1 MIQKHW
7 LPPFS
12 FSWWKMMVCG
22 QQGNPFPKSETI
34 FSQTSHYQLQLPSSW
49 SWCNVLKIFEN
60 AKGFFGAIS
69 KSVLLSQPLS
79 SGKYCFSFRIFFLNM
94 NCGRFRYLVCTRSW
108 APMTSSWHIPQ
119 HSPSVGWSL
128 KNCSCSKAFVRFQ
141 NPFLSLKYNRFGT
154 LAALVLSFLL
164 PRVFTKVLIFWNV
177 RKFPPVSKW
186 ELVLCPIYVFLARNK
201 DIAS

>member
-1 MIQKHW
+1 MANKVIHFQKVKQYF
-7 LPPFS
+7 LRPA
-12 FSWWKMMVCG
+12 
-22 QQGNPFPKSETI
+22 TI
-34 FSQTSHYQLQLPSSW
+34 NSSQLPSSW

-79 SGKYCFSFRIFFLNM
+79 SGKYCFSFRIFFFNM
-94 NCGRFRYLVCTRSW
+94 NCGRSRYLVCTQSW
-108 APMTSSWHIPQ
+108 APMTSSWHVPQ
-119 HSPSVGWSL
+119 HRPSVGWSL